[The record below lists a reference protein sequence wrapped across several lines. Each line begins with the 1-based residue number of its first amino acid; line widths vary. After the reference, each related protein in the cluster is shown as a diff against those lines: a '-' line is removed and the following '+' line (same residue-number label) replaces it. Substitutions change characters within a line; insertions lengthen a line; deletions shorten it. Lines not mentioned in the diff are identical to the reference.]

1 MKAGV
6 GWIIAGVALLVAG
19 VAVTMLSQHV
29 VLYGAMIV
37 GLIWIGRGILR
48 LVQASKTDVPPRPHE

>member
-19 VAVTMLSQHV
+19 VTVTMLSQHV